1 MKNFSESSCVGS
13 INLDKPAT
21 DEEIILRWSRLGLIP
36 KSFDDELK
44 LGLARTYE
52 DMARVLI
59 FRQCG
64 DENSDVIV
72 ANINEWFE
80 QTIFPIINRV
90 VRYYYYRHNETKILK
105 PEDLINFFMNTSIG
119 DIIEKEYPI
128 YDTDDTLGKQ
138 ISEDELNERTEHR
151 RLTKMYF
158 NRLFETILDKN
169 TKLINFEY
177 NTIYDNMK
185 NISEL
190 DIEAIF
196 VCMICDYI
204 YYKLFEENL

>member
-1 MKNFSESSCVGS
+1 MENFSKSSCVGS
-13 INLDKPAT
+13 IDLNKQAT
-21 DEEIILRWSRLGLIP
+21 DEEIILRWSRLYLIP

-52 DMARVLI
+52 DMARALV
-59 FRQCG
+59 FGKCG
-64 DENSDVIV
+64 GEDSDAIV
-72 ANINEWFE
+72 VNINEWFE

-138 ISEDELNERTEHR
+138 ISEDELNERKEHR
-151 RLTKMYF
+151 QLTKISF

-169 TKLINFEY
+169 TKLIDFKY
-177 NTIYDNMK
+177 NTIYNDMK

-196 VCMICDYI
+196 VCMICDAIFYE
-204 YYKLFEENL
+204 LFEK